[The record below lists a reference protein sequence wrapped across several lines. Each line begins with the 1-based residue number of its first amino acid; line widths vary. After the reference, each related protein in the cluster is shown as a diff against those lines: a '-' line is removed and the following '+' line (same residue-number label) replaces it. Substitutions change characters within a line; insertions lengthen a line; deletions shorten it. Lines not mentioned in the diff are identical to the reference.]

1 VCVESGR
8 PDDGPVRVYVTAES
22 SCLVRRVRA
31 VGGDNVES
39 GWLARAEAGT
49 PRVACSHTGATNC
62 FTKLS
67 PYLRLGT
74 GPHLACLE
82 LPTSAEPVE

>member
-31 VGGDNVES
+31 VGSDNVES

-49 PRVACSHTGATNC
+49 PRVASPHTHIHKPGGNARVD
-62 FTKLS
+62 S
-67 PYLRLGT
+67 GT
-74 GPHLACLE
+74 RRGDSKHE
-82 LPTSAEPVE
+82 R